1 MAKNIELVNA
11 DEFRAAMRRW
21 ATGVTIVTA
30 QYGTVRHGMTV
41 SSFTSISLEPPLV
54 VVSLEHT
61 ASTTQLIQ
69 SSGAFGVSIL
79 ADDQQV
85 ISDRFAGRI
94 VEVSDKF
101 AGLEWTGLITGAPLL
116 VDALAGFD
124 CRVMSSHTVGTHIL
138 FIGEVLAL
146 RSSSNSNPLIYFER
160 DYHQVVK

>member
-1 MAKNIELVNA
+1 MTKKLELDSA

-30 QYGTVRHGMTV
+30 QNGTVRHGMTV
-41 SSFTSISLEPPLV
+41 SSFTSLSLEPPLV
-54 VVSLEHT
+54 MVSLEQT
-61 ASTTQLIQ
+61 ASTTRLIQ

-79 ADDQQV
+79 ADDQRV

-94 VEVSDKF
+94 IEISDKF
-101 AGLEWTGLITGAPLL
+101 AGLEWTTLITGAPLL
-116 VDALAGFD
+116 VNALAGFD
-124 CRVMSSHTVGTHIL
+124 CRVVSSHTVGTHIL

-146 RSSSNSNPLIYFER
+146 RSTNNSNPLIYFER